1 MTLETLEKNYKF
13 HHHAL
18 DRGYVSR
25 KHDPKILPYNGRFGK
40 GYKVIAPNYKS
51 TRYCWV
57 LYYIKM

>member
-18 DRGYVSR
+18 ARGYVSR
-25 KHDPKILPYNGRFGK
+25 KHDPQILPYNGRFGK
-40 GYKVIAPNYKS
+40 GYKVVAPNYNS

-57 LYYIKM
+57 LYYVEN